1 MSCVLLVPYWYSNLA
16 VLLILFSFCWSMV
29 VLACC
34 RLLLVNKSCSTL
46 QARGSKIV
54 NISTMRS
61 PYPHRVIGS
70 LEDITGQV
78 LFQKASVLDVWYAR
92 LLRRSWSWV
101 IFELEPD
108 MTGS

>member
-1 MSCVLLVPYWYSNLA
+1 
-16 VLLILFSFCWSMV
+16 MV

-54 NISTMRS
+54 NISTMRTVRFVLS
-61 PYPHRVIGS
+61 CQYPHHSYPHRVIGS

-92 LLRRSWSWV
+92 LLRWSWSWV